1 MDRLIDEIIRDT
13 FETRRYTGRDV
24 LSQPVLDTMRSVPR
38 DAFVPADSAI
48 YAWENRPLT
57 IGYGQTI
64 SQPFIVALMTD
75 LLDTQPS
82 HRILE
87 IGTGSGY
94 QAAVLSSLVAEV
106 YSIEIIPELAHSA
119 AERLAAL
126 EGIRGLWKD
135 RQPDPIEELE
145 EIRNGW
151 DRDLSPLR

>member
-13 FETRRYTGRDV
+13 HETRRYTGRDV

-38 DAFVPADSAI
+38 DAFVPADSAV

-94 QAAVLSSLVAEV
+94 QAAVLARLCRRLYTV
-106 YSIEIIPELAHSA
+106 
-119 AERLAAL
+119 ERHPQFPPNARRRRNSMWR
-126 EGIRGLWKD
+126 RGA
-135 RQPDPIEELE
+135 
-145 EIRNGW
+145 
-151 DRDLSPLR
+151 SP